1 MTTTT
6 NQTEYKVW
14 PFCFMGRRIGCQ
26 QQQQK
31 GKKKVECCTE
41 VDGTGWNHGTMSFP
55 RGEKRKMAA
64 HPFSTTTTDM
74 MDVQRKKKKNKKE
87 DNNNGKEK

>member
-1 MTTTT
+1 MTTT

-14 PFCFMGRRIGCQ
+14 PFCFMGRWIGVPTTTT
-26 QQQQK
+26 K
-31 GKKKVECCTE
+31 GGEEKKRKKVECCTE

-64 HPFSTTTTDM
+64 HPFSTKTTTDM
-74 MDVQRKKKKNKKE
+74 MDVQRKKE
-87 DNNNGKEK
+87 EEE